1 MVDVTKY
8 TFSKGTQTN
17 ADDLVAAPRTVRVTD
32 VVLTGDDKQPLAVRY
47 DGDDGKPFLPCLTM
61 RKMIAAIW
69 GKESDDWIGQS
80 MTLFRD
86 PSIKFGPDTP
96 GGVRISH
103 MSGIEKTISVQ
114 LLEKRGKRR
123 QYTIVPL
130 VVDRV
135 ESKKPASTTDA
146 TTPAKEPEAPP
157 QPLDTETLYQDAR
170 DNAQLG
176 RKGFG
181 KWYGGKTKFE
191 QDALKPIGDELG
203 QLMAQADAGN

>member
-8 TFSKGTQTN
+8 TYSQGLQTN
-17 ADDLVAAPRTVRVTD
+17 ADDLVASPRTVLVTA
-32 VVLTGDDKQPLAVRY
+32 VTETGDSKQPLAVRY
-47 DGDDGKPFLPCLTM
+47 EGDSGKPFLPCLTM

-69 GKESDDWIGQS
+69 GAESDEWVGKS

-103 MSGIEKTISVQ
+103 MSGIEKPVSVQ

-130 VVDRV
+130 EV
-135 ESKKPASTTDA
+135 
-146 TTPAKEPEAPP
+146 TTPAKTKPTPK
-157 QPLDTETLYQDAR
+157 QPDNPTPTVDR
-170 DNAQLG
+170 DEMKRQMD
-176 RKGFG
+176 
-181 KWYGGKTKFE
+181 E
-191 QDALKPIGDELG
+191 IG
-203 QLMAQADAGN
+203 ADADRKREWWAGLTDDEKAVVKELAAS

>member
-8 TFSKGTQTN
+8 TYSQGLQTN
-17 ADDLVAAPRTVRVTD
+17 ADDLVAAPRTVLVTA
-32 VVLTGDDKQPLAVRY
+32 VTETGDAKQPLAVRY
-47 DGDDGKPFLPCLTM
+47 EGDSGKPFLPCLTM

-69 GKESDDWIGQS
+69 GAESEEWVGKS

-103 MSGIEKTISVQ
+103 MSGIEKPVSVQ

-130 VVDRV
+130 DVT
-135 ESKKPASTTDA
+135 A
-146 TTPAKEPEAPP
+146 PAKTAKPKPP
-157 QPLDTETLYQDAR
+157 AVTIDRAEMQRQMDEIGSDA
-170 DNAQLG
+170 D
-176 RKGFG
+176 RKREWWAGL
-181 KWYGGKTKFE
+181 T
-191 QDALKPIGDELG
+191 DDEKAVVKEL
-203 QLMAQADAGN
+203 AAS